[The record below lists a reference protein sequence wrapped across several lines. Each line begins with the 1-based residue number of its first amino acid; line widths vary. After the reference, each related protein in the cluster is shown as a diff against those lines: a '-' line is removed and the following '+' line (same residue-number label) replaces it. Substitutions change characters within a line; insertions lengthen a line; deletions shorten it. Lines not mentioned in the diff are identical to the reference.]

1 MARSSRSKGSVS
13 VDLFNLPTLP
23 DERRVATSY
32 LDIPVDFYLPDG
44 KNSKISKIVGRQA
57 FDRQTPDGNE
67 GFVIEIQYLER
78 AFCTSAYLIDKVT
91 GSLFAIHND
100 HIESTGLCGSECVFD
115 LQELEF
121 HICDLA
127 DRRAGEDDT
136 GSVAEERRTTQAPQ
150 QQSSYAPPSPGP
162 PAIPDN
168 FPMYENWENLT
179 HQGEPFTISYRQQIY
194 EARSE
199 VITTLINCFSEL
211 NRYTSSHP
219 ETELACHQEK
229 TRHFS
234 YYSWLIQHID
244 NVLQEDNIFRRG
256 KDLPELPAPTY
267 SPSVTDLE
275 TIQRI
280 HVMSHAWRES
290 DQALQEATIIH
301 REFMLEQ
308 ANMNNTSFSRI
319 RNIDRITDMG
329 YSLNRVSPILGE
341 QQTPAQSTKP
351 RNPTSTPRRSAG
363 HINKSSVPQG
373 TDTQQGGRTSP
384 YDPDRSVENHLRE
397 QAAGSNNQTQSAQ
410 APTPNTTNN
419 NPIPFQNPQKR
430 VTNTTAPTGQR
441 GNKYSQPSNKGPGK
455 KASSHIHTQP
465 SVADI
470 FARTSA
476 YPQSR
481 NLGTGRPKLF
491 CTACGEYDHWRK
503 DCPYDCHCD
512 NCDSDSHATHMCRAP
527 PKPSPT
533 PSPQPV
539 ICIYCGS
546 TEHKSVDCRDR
557 PRDNREE
564 GRVPS
569 PASSGYS
576 RDGQRK
582 STAAYSAGAQKP
594 NIRSGGGHKPQRP
607 EMAKQHQQQ
616 PQRPTQGKTS
626 NDNNF
631 PYRDYRY
638 SEQPRQTR
646 FNERQNQTY
655 SPYHFTPSPALSAGS
670 DLLSQ
675 SIMRLAETQSRSL
688 EIFAAQQKS
697 QIDVYQELTRS
708 NKEKEHDALFT
719 SIPVFDG
726 DRTQCEQWLDDMDQ
740 ATRISGQDLRTELIK
755 KSTGVVRQVIMMA
768 HPDASDDD
776 LINIIREDFSDAP
789 TMNEA
794 REELLHM
801 RQKPEE
807 QMRVYVYRYGRMH
820 QRSSGIRA
828 AEETHQH
835 VIQDFIKSLKPKIK
849 NKFANKF
856 AEGRFK
862 PRSLDQ
868 AFSLALD
875 LEKKIQIADSFRD
888 DIMDSRTPATVN
900 EVQSHPLDE
909 ARTINEISSN
919 SSYRTGNSKGNYS
932 NKSWHQKS
940 DNKPWQNR
948 DNKHWQNKDNKPW
961 QNKDKKSW
969 QSNNKNKSDKPR
981 DTCFTL
987 SQDQK
992 FFVPADCDENTFQII
1007 CTLVKAQIDK
1017 AKQSGGNPKEINE
1030 ISKDTLVNLLN
1041 ISDETYDA
1049 AQSAIQQADRDETP
1063 SSASSTD

>member
-44 KNSKISKIVGRQA
+44 KNSKISKVVSRQA

-78 AFCTSAYLIDKVT
+78 AFCTNIYLIDKVT
-91 GSLFAIHND
+91 GSLFAVHDD

-121 HICDLA
+121 NICDLA
-127 DRRAGEDDT
+127 DRRNGEDD
-136 GSVAEERRTTQAPQ
+136 SVAEKRRSTQTAQHQTPD
-150 QQSSYAPPSPGP
+150 APPSSGP
-162 PAIPDN
+162 PTLPDN
-168 FPMYENWENLT
+168 FPMYENWENFT
-179 HQGEPFTISYRQQIY
+179 HQGESFTISYRQQIY
-194 EARSE
+194 ETRSE
-199 VITTLINCFSEL
+199 IITTLLDCFSAL
-211 NRYTSSHP
+211 NKHTSSHP

-244 NVLQEDNIFRRG
+244 NVLQEDNVFRRG
-256 KDLPELPAPTY
+256 KGLPELPAPTY

-275 TIQRI
+275 TINRI

-290 DQALQEATIIH
+290 DHALQEATIIH

-308 ANMNNTSFSRI
+308 AHMNNTSFSRI
-319 RNIDRITDMG
+319 RNLDHITDMG
-329 YSLNRVSPILGE
+329 YSLNRVSPIFGE
-341 QQTPAQSTKP
+341 QQTPAQSTNP
-351 RNPTSTPRRSAG
+351 RDPTSTPRRNTG
-363 HINKSSVPQG
+363 HINKNSVPQG
-373 TDTQQGGRTSP
+373 ADTQQGGRASP
-384 YDPDRSVENHLRE
+384 YDPDRSVENHLRGE
-397 QAAGSNNQTQSAQ
+397 AAGSNIQTQSAQ
-410 APTPNTTNN
+410 APTPNTINN
-419 NPIPFQNPQKR
+419 SNLIQFQTTQRR
-430 VTNTTAPTGQR
+430 VASATGPTGR
-441 GNKYSQPSNKGPGK
+441 RDNRDPQPANKGPGK
-455 KASSHIHTQP
+455 KASSNINKQP
-465 SVADI
+465 SVSDI

-512 NCDSDSHATHMCRAP
+512 NCDSDSHTTHMCRAP

-539 ICIYCGS
+539 ICVYCGS
-546 TEHKSVDCRDR
+546 SEHRSMECGNR

-564 GRVPS
+564 GRIPS
-569 PASSGYS
+569 PVSSGYS
-576 RDGQRK
+576 RDRQRK
-582 STAAYSAGAQKP
+582 SATASSDSSHKSNARSKNSEKAGTTSDKP
-594 NIRSGGGHKPQRP
+594 RRP
-607 EMAKQHQQQ
+607 ETGRQHQQP
-616 PQRPTQGKTS
+616 PQRPTQGKP
-626 NDNNF
+626 NNNNF

-638 SEQPRQTR
+638 SDQPRQTR
-646 FNERQNQTY
+646 FDEKQNQMY

-670 DLLSQ
+670 DLLSH
-675 SIMRLAETQSRSL
+675 SIMQLAETQSRSL

-697 QIDVYQELTRS
+697 QIEVYQELTRS

-740 ATRISGQDLRTELIK
+740 ATRISGRDLRTELIK

-856 AEGRFK
+856 AEGRFQ
-862 PRSLDQ
+862 PRTLDH

-888 DIMDSRTPATVN
+888 DIMDSRTPAMVN

-909 ARTINEISSN
+909 IRAINEISSN
-919 SSYRTGNSKGNYS
+919 YSSRNKNSKGNY
-932 NKSWHQKS
+932 NGKPWHQKGDS
-940 DNKPWQNR
+940 KSWQNR
-948 DNKHWQNKDNKPW
+948 DNRSW

-969 QSNNKNKSDKPR
+969 QSDNKNKSDKPR

-992 FFVPADCDENTFQII
+992 FFVPADCNENTFQTI

-1017 AKQSGGNPKEINE
+1017 AKQSSSNSKEINE

-1041 ISDETYDA
+1041 ISEETYDA
-1049 AQSAIQQADRDETP
+1049 AQAAIQQAAKDEI
-1063 SSASSTD
+1063 SSSSSSTD